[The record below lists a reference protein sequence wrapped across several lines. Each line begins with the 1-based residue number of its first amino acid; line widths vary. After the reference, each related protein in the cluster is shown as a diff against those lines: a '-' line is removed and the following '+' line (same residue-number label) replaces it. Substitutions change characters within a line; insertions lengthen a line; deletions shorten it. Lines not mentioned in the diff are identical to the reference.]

1 MKHVL
6 DALKNMPEYAAV
18 LSSVTSGQ
26 TSAVTGIGQ
35 INRSHII
42 AGLYHHTQV
51 PMVVICQDDL
61 AAKRLCEELK
71 AFLGAAFPILP
82 SRALTL
88 YDSSVVSR
96 GWEQKRLRQLY
107 ELANGTTRLQIMA
120 WEAMSQRTIPPAVL
134 SDIVFQIEVGKEYPM
149 ETLLNQLTTAGY
161 SRCGMVEG
169 PGQFAIRGGI
179 LDVYSPA
186 SEYPVRAEFFGDE
199 LDTMGYFDP
208 DTQRRT
214 ENISSITILPVS
226 QTQPRLHP
234 QGLNGL

>member
-120 WEAMSQRTIPPAVL
+120 WEGDDEFPPNAQVIYSDNFEDGFAPEDRVVVGDILISTIKAN
-134 SDIVFQIEVGKEYPM
+134 M
-149 ETLLNQLTTAGY
+149 
-161 SRCGMVEG
+161 
-169 PGQFAIRGGI
+169 
-179 LDVYSPA
+179 
-186 SEYPVRAEFFGDE
+186 
-199 LDTMGYFDP
+199 
-208 DTQRRT
+208 
-214 ENISSITILPVS
+214 
-226 QTQPRLHP
+226 
-234 QGLNGL
+234 